1 MDCRS
6 VFLQFRDYQK
16 GALTPS
22 EMTWV
27 REHIHDCPD
36 CYLLDLENRKQ
47 YLSRFA
53 FLQDQTATA

>member
-16 GALTPS
+16 GNMDPRQMAWL
-22 EMTWV
+22 

-36 CYLLDLENRKQ
+36 CFLLDMENRKQ
-47 YLSRFA
+47 YLSQWA
-53 FLQDQTATA
+53 FLQDQTAKA